1 MSSIIVGIILIPVGI
16 LVSIYNEQ
24 MLRIFGQVPFAEE
37 YLRTS
42 GGSRLFYI
50 LLGVFTAIV
59 GFMLV
64 TGLFGG
70 LVIGLLGPLFK
81 FQ

>member
-1 MSSIIVGIILIPVGI
+1 MSIFVGIILIPIGI

-24 MLRIFGQVPFAEE
+24 MLRTFGQVPFAED
-37 YLRTS
+37 YFRLS

-50 LLGVFTAIV
+50 LLGVATALI

-70 LVIGLLGPLFK
+70 LVMGLLGPLFK
-81 FQ
+81 L

>member
-1 MSSIIVGIILIPVGI
+1 MSIVVGIILIPAGI

-24 MLRIFGQVPFAEE
+24 MLRTFGQVPFAEE
-37 YLRTS
+37 YFRLS

-50 LLGVFTAIV
+50 LLGILTAII
-59 GFMLV
+59 GFLLV

-70 LVIGLLGPLFK
+70 LVMGTLGPLFK
-81 FQ
+81 L